1 MPISL
6 KLLMLSLTAEME
18 TSRVE
23 DTMPGYT
30 FRMIFTVALAAIS
43 FSICYGQ
50 GAAGV
55 TYDIDSTFVPTVE
68 AGQTLHLTLRARDER
83 DSTVENWDSVGKD
96 VNLTIR
102 GSLAETDT
110 STRSWNRRSRA
121 FSWIH
126 ITVGTDALPLDSI
139 GVSEPTPLLY
149 YTIPK
154 EVFVRG
160 HATLSFTQSRADTG
174 IVLSLSPRW
183 SFLTQESPPLDFTP
197 GPPENFLVEITSQT
211 GNVNEVYLLTRY
223 EVVVT
228 QRDRYL
234 NPLPD
239 STISVQLTA
248 RFPTEFDQNM
258 PGLDNVFDDPVPVHG
273 PTSFIVAS
281 RAARPDTIY
290 WQNREK
296 QWIIARSISDS
307 VISGRSAPYA
317 ILNHPPNPFSLLA
330 PEDETLFKL
339 RQSTTEEVFSW
350 EEAQP
355 RDPVHNIRIS
365 RFDTAWTYSD
375 EVRYGV
381 RVLDALTLTR
391 SVLVESDEHGE
402 APRWTATHKALKD
415 ILDQL
420 SRFHS
425 PQEEEMVWLVEATDG
440 LYTIWSRPSSE
451 QQPGRRMTVNKYLY
465 SEVPDAVDIPP
476 VSRAFTLHQNYPNP
490 FHSSTEVA
498 VTLHT
503 SGHCMIRV
511 HDILGETVA
520 ALHEGFLEAGTHRFT
535 FDSDMLPKGVYV
547 YRVAMDGDSRT
558 RSMLLR

>member
-1 MPISL
+1 
-6 KLLMLSLTAEME
+6 
-18 TSRVE
+18 
-23 DTMPGYT
+23 
-30 FRMIFTVALAAIS
+30 MIFTVALAVVSCSTGHA
-43 FSICYGQ
+43 Q
-50 GAAGV
+50 GTAGITFEV
-55 TYDIDSTFVPTVE
+55 DSTFVPTAE
-68 AGQTLHLTLRARDER
+68 AGQALSLTLRARDEQ

-96 VNLTIR
+96 VTLTVR

-126 ITVGTDALPLDSI
+126 ITVGTAALPLDSI

-211 GNVNEVYLLTRY
+211 GNANEVYLLTRY

-228 QRDRYL
+228 PRDRYL

-248 RFPTEFDQNM
+248 RFSTEFDQNM

-317 ILNHPPNPFSLLA
+317 ILNHPPNPFSLFA
-330 PEDETLFKL
+330 PDDGTLFKL
-339 RQSTTEEVFSW
+339 RESTTEEMFSW

-365 RFDTAWTYSD
+365 RFDTTWTRSD
-375 EVRYGV
+375 EVRYNV
-381 RVLDALTLTR
+381 RVFDALTLTR
-391 SVLVESDEHGE
+391 SRRVESDENGE

-420 SRFHS
+420 STHPS
-425 PQEEEMVWLVEATDG
+425 PREEEMVWLVEATDG
-440 LYTIWSRPSSE
+440 LYTIWSRPPSE
-451 QQPGRRMTVNKYLY
+451 QQAGRRMTINRYLY
-465 SEVPDAVDIPP
+465 YEIPTGVNILP
-476 VSRAFTLHQNYPNP
+476 FSNTFTLHQNYPNP
-490 FHSSTEVA
+490 FQSSTVVA

-503 SGHCMIRV
+503 SGHCRIRV
-511 HDILGETVA
+511 HDIMGEAVA
-520 ALHEGFLEAGTHRFT
+520 VLHEGFLEAGTHRFT
-535 FDSDMLPKGVYV
+535 FDAGKLPRGVYV
-547 YRVAMDGDSRT
+547 YRVIMEGDVRT